1 MQHADS
7 RHLASLQRH
16 WKRHHAFPSM
26 AKLADVMGLASAG
39 SVFQAVGR
47 LVEGG
52 FLERVE
58 GRIAPTQRFFSRP
71 VLGKVRA
78 GQPDPIAP
86 DDEVGL
92 LSIDDFVVRQP
103 ERTSFAFVRG
113 DSMKDRG
120 LLDGDVVVVEH
131 NTLPRP
137 GDVVVALVDGA
148 TTVKTLRLE
157 GREYVLE
164 PANPAFQ
171 TIRPGSSLEVLGVV
185 VGCVR
190 RMVT

>member
-1 MQHADS
+1 
-7 RHLASLQRH
+7 
-16 WKRHHAFPSM
+16 M

-39 SVFQAVGR
+39 SVFQAIGR

-52 FLERVE
+52 YLERVE
-58 GRIAPTQRFFSRP
+58 GRIAPTKSFFSRP

-78 GQPDPIAP
+78 GQPDPVTP
-86 DDEVGL
+86 DDEVGV

-131 NTLPRP
+131 HTLPRP

-157 GREYVLE
+157 GFEYVLE

>member
-1 MQHADS
+1 MQQVDQK
-7 RHLASLQRH
+7 HLGSLQRH
-16 WKRHHAFPSM
+16 WKRHHTFPSM
-26 AKLADVMGLASAG
+26 AKLAEVMGLASSG

-58 GRIAPTQRFFSRP
+58 GRIAPTKRFFARP
-71 VLGKVRA
+71 LLGKVRA
-78 GQPDPIAP
+78 GLPDPVAVS
-86 DDEVGL
+86 DSAEL

-103 ERTSFAFVRG
+103 ERTSFAYVRG

-120 LLDGDVVVVEH
+120 LFDGDVVVVEH
-131 NTLPRP
+131 NTLPKP
-137 GDVVVALVDGA
+137 GDVVVAVVDGA

-157 GREYVLE
+157 GGEYVLE
-164 PANPAFQ
+164 PANQAFN
-171 TIRPGSSLEVLGVV
+171 TIRPGTSLEVLGVV

-190 RMVT
+190 RMMT